1 MTIIA
6 KALYTLLVS
15 HLDSS
20 HELDLNQ
27 YQRATFRLVDREWV
41 CRPPHYSPTRI
52 NSIFPEYEI
61 DFYMGAPVYNNK

>member
-52 NSIFPEYEI
+52 NSIVSGIRERFLHGGPRI
-61 DFYMGAPVYNNK
+61 